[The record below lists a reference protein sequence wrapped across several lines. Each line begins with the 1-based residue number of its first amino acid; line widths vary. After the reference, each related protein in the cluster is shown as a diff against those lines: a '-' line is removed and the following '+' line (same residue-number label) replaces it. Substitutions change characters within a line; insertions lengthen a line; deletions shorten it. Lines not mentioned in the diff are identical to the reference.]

1 MMWKTFL
8 KDKHLKRG
16 GGLFEDDAEVEGEEP
31 AVNPS
36 PSIQPPL
43 PCGFGYVA
51 SLLSVKQVF

>member
-1 MMWKTFL
+1 MENIFKRQTL
-8 KDKHLKRG
+8 KKG